1 VRVLEKIR
9 PPAGTAGCPA
19 ACLIKIYK
27 VNSSQIDF
35 NSVVNRSYEDM
46 LKNAVVLTVLIFF
59 LVLPLLI
66 RSNYLLGILIVTGLY
81 TIIVIGLGILMGYAG
96 QVSFG
101 QAAFFGLGGYTAA
114 ILSTSCSWPTPAALL
129 AAMVLPGLVAAL
141 IGRPTLKLKELYLAL
156 ATLAFGILVHIL
168 FKEGGEITGGPSG
181 LMGIPYL
188 SLGGL
193 VFDRDIKFYYLVLA
207 VVLLVSLA
215 VHNLIQSRTGRA
227 LRAIRESEHAA
238 EAAGMDTVLLKLQ
251 AFVFSAVLAGLAG
264 GLYAFY
270 VTFIS
275 PSPFSFHM
283 SVQFVLM
290 AVVGGLGTFWGPLLG
305 SGLVVALGEALRWAV
320 PLVIPGAGGE
330 YQIIFFGI
338 ILVLVMV
345 FRPGG
350 LGSLFSPPVHRER
363 PGRPGEKGVD
373 DSVAGG

>member
-1 VRVLEKIR
+1 MSKKVTVL
-9 PPAGTAGCPA
+9 A
-19 ACLIKIYK
+19 A
-27 VNSSQIDF
+27 
-35 NSVVNRSYEDM
+35 
-46 LKNAVVLTVLIFF
+46 LIFF
-59 LVLPLLI
+59 LVLPTMI
-66 RSNYLLGILIVTGLY
+66 KSNYLLGILIVIGLY

-114 ILSTSCSWPTPAALL
+114 ILTTTCGWPTPVALL
-129 AAMVLPGLVAAL
+129 AAMALPGLVAAL

-156 ATLAFGILVHIL
+156 ATLAFGILVQIL
-168 FKEGGEITGGPSG
+168 FTEGGEITGGPSG

-207 VVLLVSLA
+207 MVLLVSLA
-215 VHNLIQSRTGRA
+215 VNNLIQSRTGRA

-238 EAAGMDTVLLKLQ
+238 ETSGIDTALLKLQ

-275 PSPFSFHM
+275 PSPFGFHT

-290 AVVGGLGTFWGPLLG
+290 AVAGGLGTFWGPLLG
-305 SGLVVALGEALRWAV
+305 AGLVVALGEVLRWAV

-338 ILVLVMV
+338 ILVLVMILC
-345 FRPGG
+345 PGG
-350 LGSLFSPPVHRER
+350 LGSLLGLRGNQVR
-363 PGRPGEKGVD
+363 PGRPGGKEAEG
-373 DSVAGG
+373 SVAGG

>member
-1 VRVLEKIR
+1 MKKI
-9 PPAGTAGCPA
+9 ALGA
-19 ACLIKIYK
+19 A
-27 VNSSQIDF
+27 
-35 NSVVNRSYEDM
+35 
-46 LKNAVVLTVLIFF
+46 
-59 LVLPLLI
+59 LVLAFATLPLFI
-66 RSNYLLGILIVTGLY
+66 KSNYLLGVLIVIGLY

-101 QAAFFGLGGYTAA
+101 HAAFFGMGSYTVAVLTTA
-114 ILSTSCSWPTPAALL
+114 RHWPTIPALIAALI
-129 AAMVLPGLVAAL
+129 LPGLVAAI

-168 FKEGGEITGGPSG
+168 FNEGGEITGGPSG

-215 VHNLIQSRTGRA
+215 VNNLIQSRTGRA

-338 ILVLVMV
+338 ILVLVMI
-345 FRPGG
+345 FRPAG
-350 LGSLFSPPVHRER
+350 LGSFLSPQVSQGR
-363 PGRPGEKGVD
+363 PGRPGGKEVD
-373 DSVAGG
+373 DRVAGG